1 MKSGRKWKLK
11 KRQEERKARE
21 DEERKAREEEERK
34 AREAEKESQEEMM
47 ARIREEVRKEMEAE
61 KAAAAIAAIPVPPS
75 PTLSSKST
83 NREAVPSNAPS
94 NATTTP
100 RKEEPKVIQPQVSIN
115 EVKQVQ
121 LKPVNRVQETPDRHD
136 NDEEEEPRPVR
147 MSVRDRMAMFGG
159 AKPRY
164 TPTPA
169 KVDAPVVNGNVNGL
183 EKVTEAVVKSPNV
196 TSPTKKKKPFTF
208 GAANQ
213 MSFKIVESTPTIN

>member
-1 MKSGRKWKLK
+1 
-11 KRQEERKARE
+11 
-21 DEERKAREEEERK
+21 
-34 AREAEKESQEEMM
+34 M
-47 ARIREEVRKEMEAE
+47 ARIREEVRKEMEDFAVRIKRELSKLQNNSTFPSHLLIKMNIAAE

-94 NATTTP
+94 NVTTP
-100 RKEEPKVIQPQVSIN
+100 RKEEAPKVIQPQVSIN

-213 MSFKIVESTPTIN
+213 VSFKIVESTPTIN